1 MVYMIKKEKMLNY
14 FLSIGFILF
23 LTIFLSLI
31 VIMSRFVLSGV
42 TPIGAHVQYTQTL
55 LEDIE
60 QVQKAATLNIA
71 DISNSTIS
79 RTIVHDSYSSFNEL
93 DVNISQVSYFN
104 SEEDNSVIS
113 ITFDGKIGLSD
124 GVYYLEKFV
133 DDLDKGDFVAFK
145 VNGIL
150 KTGKFLIL
158 NNDLIHIL
166 SDDEILKINTN
177 QLLGKIFYIESDE
190 KN

>member
-1 MVYMIKKEKMLNY
+1 MKKKEKMLNY

-42 TPIGAHVQYTQTL
+42 TPIGAHVQSTQTL

-60 QVQKAATLNIA
+60 QVKKAASLNA
-71 DISNSTIS
+71 LDSSNSTIS
-79 RTIVHDSYSSFNEL
+79 RTGVHESYSSFNEL
-93 DVNISQVSYFN
+93 DIEISQVSYFN

-113 ITFDGKIGLSD
+113 VTFDGKVGSKD
-124 GVYYLEKFV
+124 GVYYLEKTV
-133 DDLDKGDFVAFK
+133 NELKKGDFVAFK

-158 NNDLIHIL
+158 NNDLIHV
-166 SDDEILKINTN
+166 SSEDDILKINYN
-177 QLLGKIFYIESDE
+177 QLLGKIFYIESNE
-190 KN
+190 EN

>member
-1 MVYMIKKEKMLNY
+1 MKKKEKVLNY

-42 TPIGAHVQYTQTL
+42 TPIGAHVQSTQTL

-60 QVQKAATLNIA
+60 QVQKVASLNVA
-71 DISNSTIS
+71 DSSNTTIG
-79 RTIVHDSYSSFNEL
+79 RTGVFESYSSFNEL
-93 DVNISQVSYFN
+93 DIEISKISYFN

-113 ITFDGKIGLSD
+113 ITFDGKVGSSD
-124 GVYYLEKFV
+124 GVYYLEKSV
-133 DDLDKGDFVAFK
+133 GELVKGDFIAFK

-158 NNDLIHIL
+158 NNGLIHVS
-166 SDDEILKINTN
+166 SDDDILKINYN
-177 QLLGKIFYIESDE
+177 QILGEIFYIESNE
-190 KN
+190 EN

>member
-1 MVYMIKKEKMLNY
+1 MIKKEKMLNY